1 MTTRIQTQGL
11 VPEELAFDRLDQVAA
26 ILFPQYSR
34 SRLQGW
40 IRTGELR
47 VGGRSAKPRDK
58 VSSGDLIQIDAL
70 AATIGDKAEDIPL
83 DILFEDDAILV
94 INKPA
99 GLVVHPGAGN
109 RQGTLLNALLH
120 HNPRLSEIPR
130 AGIVHRLD
138 KDTTGLM
145 VVAKTLA
152 SQVSLINQLQAREAR
167 RVYQAVVYGV
177 PHRNGTVNAAIGRHA
192 VHRTRMAVRERG
204 KEAITRYRVVEAF
217 RVHSLME
224 FSLETGRTHQIRV
237 HMQHLGYPLVG
248 DPAYGGQ
255 YRKPAAGSDELGLCL
270 KNFRR
275 QALHAKELAFFHPQ
289 SHCEV
294 KFAAELPEDL
304 CNLLVLL
311 RASFQKADRDV

>member
-47 VGGRSAKPRDK
+47 VGGRLARPRDK

-83 DILFEDDAILV
+83 DIVFEDDAILV

-109 RQGTLLNALLH
+109 REGTLLNALLH
-120 HNPRLSEIPR
+120 HIPRLSEIPR

-145 VVAKTLA
+145 VVAKSLA

-177 PHRNGTVNAAIGRHA
+177 PHRNGTVNAPIGRHA

-204 KEAITRYRVVEAF
+204 KEAITQYSVVEDF
-217 RVHSLME
+217 RAHSLME

-248 DPAYGGQ
+248 DPAYGGH

-275 QALHAKELAFFHPQ
+275 QALHAKELAFIHPQ
-289 SHCEV
+289 SGSEV
-294 KFAAELPEDL
+294 KFVAELPEDL
-304 CNLLVLL
+304 SNLLVLL
-311 RASFQKADRDV
+311 RASSQETF